1 MSFYCSGSCFALRLV
16 LVAVLVVAGLF
27 EAGAARAGEGADA
40 VGYGAG
46 RVVPAVRWAAP
57 AGGEVV
63 AGVLRGSRCAVGVA
77 RGRAR
82 QVAFFVD
89 GRRRMVDRRVPYR
102 CRIDTRKLRDG
113 RHRFRAVALDRR
125 GKRRAAA
132 VVVRVRNSGSRVRPR
147 DEGGSPGAVVCSGD
161 FDSGDSLQWASR
173 QCLAGRLTLGSAAPT
188 PFEGGYWARFEV
200 RAGDVEPLTGNNR
213 CELTNPAE
221 PSVFQEGEDV
231 FYRFQVRLGSPWPWE
246 GRWNAIWQLHQQS
259 NSGSPPVV
267 LEAYGSSAAKS
278 RFRLLQAVCCPIG
291 KWWQGPAPVNTDT
304 WYDFIVHV
312 KHSTNPALGFTE
324 LWLNGVRQKMANGQ
338 TRKYGATIPSGS
350 TYTYSKFGYYRDPG
364 HTGTGVLYGDG
375 YVTATN
381 YAAVAGAY

>member
-1 MSFYCSGSCFALRLV
+1 MDLYFPLYLPRAPSRVQMSFFCSGSCFVLRLV

-27 EAGAARAGEGADA
+27 GAGAARAGEGAGA
-40 VGYGAG
+40 VGDGAQ
-46 RVVPAVRWAAP
+46 RVLPAVRWAAP
-57 AGGEVV
+57 AGGE
-63 AGVLRGSRCAVGVA
+63 
-77 RGRAR
+77 
-82 QVAFFVD
+82 
-89 GRRRMVDRRVPYR
+89 
-102 CRIDTRKLRDG
+102 
-113 RHRFRAVALDRR
+113 
-125 GKRRAAA
+125 
-132 VVVRVRNSGSRVRPR
+132 VVRVRNSGSRVRPR
-147 DEGGSPGAVVCSGD
+147 DEGGSPGAVVFSGD

>member
-1 MSFYCSGSCFALRLV
+1 MLRLA
-16 LVAVLVVAGLF
+16 LVGMLVVAGLF
-27 EAGAARAGEGADA
+27 GAGAARAGEGADA

-147 DEGGSPGAVVCSGD
+147 DKGGSPGAVVFSGD
-161 FDSGDSLQWASR
+161 FDSGSRQWASR

-188 PFEGGYWARFEV
+188 PFEGGYRARFEV

-213 CELTNPAE
+213 CELTNQAE
-221 PSVFQEGEDV
+221 PSVFQDTTATVTWGLPSPAS
-231 FYRFQVRLGSPWPWE
+231 RLCPSIMRNPGMWLRTPCSAA
-246 GRWNAIWQLHQQS
+246 RLTCRLATS
-259 NSGSPPVV
+259 
-267 LEAYGSSAAKS
+267 SSAA
-278 RFRLLQAVCCPIG
+278 QASFP
-291 KWWQGPAPVNTDT
+291 T
-304 WYDFIVHV
+304 H
-312 KHSTNPALGFTE
+312 
-324 LWLNGVRQKMANGQ
+324 
-338 TRKYGATIPSGS
+338 
-350 TYTYSKFGYYRDPG
+350 
-364 HTGTGVLYGDG
+364 
-375 YVTATN
+375 
-381 YAAVAGAY
+381 